1 MLKFPDLMRVS
12 RFETSSWRRPGQH
25 PLAGERHTDMTNGN
39 TVSQIRSNGDN
50 IDRRIAAYLDRLN
63 LSPLATNVKRLHGD
77 ASSRSYAR
85 ITKPDGSSFV
95 LAVHDH
101 PFDTDTLPQIRVGTV
116 FNHLGIP
123 VPEVIGQAGD
133 LGILAVTDLG
143 DVTLQNWMKVD
154 NSSDPTSFYREAVDL
169 IVKLQ
174 NGGAALSSERTVP
187 FTLAL
192 DATKLN
198 WELDFFRSE
207 FLETYRERTILPAVT
222 EALRHELSAISI
234 ELAAEPRVL
243 CHRDFHSRNLM
254 VQRNRL
260 VVIDFQD
267 ARMGPST
274 YDLVSLLR
282 DCYVELPQSLVA
294 NMIAYFL
301 SELPTSQ
308 GVGFQ
313 ARFDLMSVQRHLKA
327 LGTFGY
333 QISRNSRPEFAVYL
347 PRTLKYLRETLRAQP
362 RFSRLL
368 ELLAQL
374 IPELA

>member
-1 MLKFPDLMRVS
+1 
-12 RFETSSWRRPGQH
+12 
-25 PLAGERHTDMTNGN
+25 MTNVN
-39 TVSQIRSNGDN
+39 TGPRISHNSDN
-50 IDRRIAAYLDRLN
+50 IDRRIAAYLDRLS

-85 ITKPDGSSFV
+85 VTQPDGSSFV

-101 PFDTDTLPQIRVGTV
+101 PFDTDKLPQIRVGAIFT
-116 FNHLGIP
+116 HLGIP

-143 DVTLQNWMKVD
+143 DVTLQDLMEVD
-154 NSSDPTSFYREAVDL
+154 SSRDPTSFYREAVGL

-174 NGGAALSSERTVP
+174 NGSAALSREKIVP
-187 FTLAL
+187 FTLAF
-192 DATKLN
+192 DTNKLN

-207 FLETYRERTILPAVT
+207 FLETYRERTIIPAAT
-222 EALRHELSAISI
+222 EALRHELSAIST

-282 DCYVELPQSLVA
+282 DCYVELPQSLVT

-301 SELPTSQ
+301 DELPTNQ
-308 GVGFQ
+308 GLDFQ

-333 QISRNSRPEFAVYL
+333 QISRNSRPEFADYL
-347 PRTLKYLRETLRAQP
+347 PRTLKYLRETLHAQR
-362 RFSRLL
+362 RFDRLL
-368 ELLAQL
+368 ELLAHL
-374 IPELA
+374 VPELA

>member
-1 MLKFPDLMRVS
+1 
-12 RFETSSWRRPGQH
+12 
-25 PLAGERHTDMTNGN
+25 MTNGN
-39 TVSQIRSNGDN
+39 KRSRIRKDGDN
-50 IDRRIAAYLDRLN
+50 VDRRIAAYLDRLS
-63 LSPLATNVKRLHGD
+63 LSHSATSVKRLHGD
-77 ASSRSYAR
+77 ASNRSYAR

-95 LAVHDH
+95 LAVHAH
-101 PFDTDTLPQIRVGTV
+101 PFDVDVLPQIRVGSIFT
-116 FNHLGIP
+116 HLGIP

-143 DVTLQNWMKVD
+143 NVTLQHWMEVD
-154 NSSDPTSFYREAVDL
+154 SNRDPTSLYREAVDL

-174 NGGAALSSERTVP
+174 NGGSALSKERTVP
-187 FTLAL
+187 FTLSF
-192 DATKLN
+192 DTTKLD

-207 FLETYRERTILPAVT
+207 FLETYRELTITPAVT
-222 EALRHELSAISI
+222 EALRHELSAISV

-282 DCYVELPQSLVA
+282 DCYVELPQNLVS

-301 SELPTSQ
+301 DELPTSQ
-308 GVGFQ
+308 SVDFQ

-327 LGTFGY
+327 LGTFGH
-333 QISRNSRPEFAVYL
+333 QISRNGRPEFAAYL
-347 PRTLKYLRETLRAQP
+347 PRTLTYLRETLHAQH
-362 RFSRLL
+362 RFNRLS
-368 ELLAQL
+368 ELLVQL
-374 IPELA
+374 MPELA